1 MRFSIVTPSYNQAR
15 FIEKTIQSVL
25 KQRYPD
31 FEHIIIDGGSTDGTI
46 EILKKYPHLRWKCE
60 RDRGQADAIN
70 KGLRMA
76 TGEILAWINSDDY
89 YLPGAFERVARAY
102 QDVGSPAQAGK
113 PDIVFGDVLVVTEA
127 DRVIARRRALPYD
140 YRMLLLGTNYIQQPA
155 LFFNR
160 RALEEVGYLD
170 ETLHYALDWDM
181 WLRFGKAGMKFKL
194 TCAPLAALRWH
205 KEAKSFAQRSQMVT
219 DTGRVRNRYWSK
231 MAQRWGVA
239 ATLLLPL
246 LHSYYVLKV
255 QAVKLALRGVVDFLP
270 LRLVGAGRRNSRG
283 N

>member
-1 MRFSIVTPSYNQAR
+1 MRFSIITPSYNQAR

-25 KQRYPD
+25 KQRYLD

-102 QDVGSPAQAGK
+102 QDIPG

-160 RALEEVGYLD
+160 RALEKAGYLD
-170 ETLHYALDWDM
+170 ETLHYSLDWDM

-194 TCAPLAALRWH
+194 ICAPLAALRWH
-205 KEAKSFAQRSQMVT
+205 KEAKSFAQRSQMLT
-219 DTGRVRNRYWSK
+219 DTRCVRNRYWSEA
-231 MAQRWGVA
+231 AQRWGFLVR
-239 ATLLLPL
+239 
-246 LHSYYVLKV
+246 SYYILKV
-255 QAVKLALRGVVDFLP
+255 QMVKLLLRGAVDFLP
-270 LRLVGAGRRNSRG
+270 LRVVRANR
-283 N
+283 